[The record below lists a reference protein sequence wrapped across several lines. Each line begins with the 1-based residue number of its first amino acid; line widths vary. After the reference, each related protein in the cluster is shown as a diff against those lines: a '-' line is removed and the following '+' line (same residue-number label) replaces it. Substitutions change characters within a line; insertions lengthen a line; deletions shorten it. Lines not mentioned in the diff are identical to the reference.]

1 MGYIGGWVASVVF
14 WLGGLL
20 VELALNINSQL
31 LSRTNA
37 VLHTGWTIALSFAN
51 LGFVLA
57 IIIIAFA
64 TIFRI
69 QNYAMKQVLWKLIVA
84 ALLVNFSLVI
94 AGAFISVSDNLSE
107 VFLAKSKATL
117 KGEGNFTTA
126 MANVL
131 GVQSFLKTKDL
142 LSGKETGA
150 KEIIIEATNV
160 FGGAMLTLYSLYFLY
175 CWIYFA
181 WRPDAFSHSSDANY

>member
-1 MGYIGGWVASVVF
+1 MKFWRNKKIILGVLAVAIIFAGGLMPFHEADADLFDIGNIAAKGVGFAASVMGYIGGWVASVVF

-107 VFLAKSKATL
+107 VFLAKATL

-131 GVQSFLKTKDL
+131 G
-142 LSGKETGA
+142 
-150 KEIIIEATNV
+150 
-160 FGGAMLTLYSLYFLY
+160 
-175 CWIYFA
+175 
-181 WRPDAFSHSSDANY
+181 